1 MEQLNYMKAE
11 MRSGILKASFFMP
24 RIQELPFAPAVIPYE
39 NKRIPKIFLDF

>member
-24 RIQELPFAPAVIPYE
+24 RIQELPFTPAVIPYGISILYILK
-39 NKRIPKIFLDF
+39 NI